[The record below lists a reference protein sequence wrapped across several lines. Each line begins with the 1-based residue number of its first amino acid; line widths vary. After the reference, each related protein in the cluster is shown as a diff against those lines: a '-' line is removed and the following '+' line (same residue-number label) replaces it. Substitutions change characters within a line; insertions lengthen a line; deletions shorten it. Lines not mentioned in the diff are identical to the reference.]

1 MKINL
6 FHFVRESQLFT
17 LQIKLF
23 LTNWIPTGDKV
34 SNDLTFLTS
43 FADNSTKTKILRNN
57 SQISLFKSPRELKTR
72 LCFNEPRRRKVITLT
87 ETPDGS
93 RWSRKVSTY
102 CTTES
107 CDYELN
113 STTKLNL
120 QIGFKV
126 HNLKNKNKL
135 NYIISNLYVSCSEYK
150 TKNNKVLKQLLY
162 GYSG

>member
-1 MKINL
+1 MRGKSIVYFANKIISN
-6 FHFVRESQLFT
+6 
-17 LQIKLF
+17 KLNPHWRQWRQG
-23 LTNWIPTGDKV
+23 LKLSKNPSSKITRPTPNYIWR
-34 SNDLTFLTS
+34 NDF
-43 FADNSTKTKILRNN
+43 KISR
-57 SQISLFKSPRELKTR
+57 FKSPRELKTR
-72 LCFNEPRRRKVITLT
+72 LCFNEPRRKVITLT

-93 RWSRKVSTY
+93 RWNRKVSTY

-107 CDYELN
+107 CEYELN
-113 STTKLNL
+113 STTKFNL